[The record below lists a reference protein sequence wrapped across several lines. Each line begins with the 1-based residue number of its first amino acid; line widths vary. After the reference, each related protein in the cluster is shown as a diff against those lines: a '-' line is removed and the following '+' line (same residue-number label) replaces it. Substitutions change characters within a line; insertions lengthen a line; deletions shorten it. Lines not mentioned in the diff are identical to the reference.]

1 MPNLFD
7 LIRNDEGMQE
17 LGTNLE
23 DMLRGFVAGNTTDL
37 LGFPIDAVNSAL
49 GAVGIPVAQ
58 APVGGSDWLRAQ
70 FNLPKQADESAASM
84 LGSLIGVPSPAD
96 MKALVGL
103 GGIMMG
109 PKSRTW
115 NKEAEEMLQA
125 YQDAGNTDQ
134 EIRRKLFEHL
144 NVYEGADGKARQEIP
159 DYAARLH
166 TGTEDAKEMTL
177 VEALDHPELFEA
189 YPILQQVRVNPK
201 PAAADMG
208 NASFSRRKG
217 EIPQI
222 EFNPNSSSAKTDLL
236 HEVQHAVQLLEGF
249 PRGGTAAQMK
259 ESSEFAQ
266 LRKAAGDRI
275 SDENLMYHLYR
286 RLAGEVESRL
296 VEARGDGLPPELL
309 RTIYPPD
316 QESVTRTKQI
326 IR

>member
-23 DMLRGFVAGNTTDL
+23 DMLRGFVAGNTTDM
-37 LGFPIDAVNSAL
+37 LGFPVDAVNSAL
-49 GAVGIPVAQ
+49 GAVGIPVGN
-58 APVGGSDWLRAQ
+58 APVGGSDWLRTQ
-70 FNLPKQADESAASM
+70 FNMPKQAEESAASM
-84 LGSLIGVPSPAD
+84 LGSLIGAPSPAD
-96 MKALVGL
+96 VKALVGL

-159 DYAARLH
+159 DHAAKLRIGAGESRSQGLA
-166 TGTEDAKEMTL
+166 D
-177 VEALDHPELFEA
+177 VLDHPELFEA

-201 PAAADMG
+201 PAAADQG
-208 NASFSRRKG
+208 GAAFSKRANQPPR
-217 EIPQI
+217 I
-222 EFNPNSSSAKTDLL
+222 EFNPNSNSAKTDLL
-236 HEVQHAVQLLEGF
+236 HEVQHAVQWLEGF
-249 PRGGTAAQMK
+249 AKGGTSAQMRTSPEFAQMK
-259 ESSEFAQ
+259 QATGGKVSDDGI
-266 LRKAAGDRI
+266 AA
-275 SDENLMYHLYR
+275 HLYR

-296 VEARGDGLPPELL
+296 IENRADLTPDFL
-309 RTIYPPD
+309 RTVYPPD
-316 QESVTRTKQI
+316 VEDVARKKQL

>member
-1 MPNLFD
+1 MPNLID
-7 LIRNDEGMQE
+7 LIREDAGMQE
-17 LGTNLE
+17 LGANLK
-23 DMLRGFVAGNTTDL
+23 DLLQGFVAGNTTDVI
-37 LGFPIDAVNSAL
+37 GFPVDAINSAME
-49 GAVGIPVAQ
+49 AAGIPVSA
-58 APVGGSDWLRAQ
+58 APIGGADWLRTQ
-70 FNLPKQADESAASM
+70 FNLPKQADESIAAT
-84 LGSLIGVPSPAD
+84 LGSLIGAPSPAD

-159 DYAARLH
+159 DYAAKLRIGAGESRSQGLA
-166 TGTEDAKEMTL
+166 D
-177 VEALDHPELFEA
+177 VLDHPELFEA
-189 YPILQQVRVNPK
+189 YPILQQVRVQPK

-217 EIPQI
+217 EVPQI
-222 EFNPNSSSAKTDLL
+222 EFNPNSNSAITDLL

-249 PRGGTAAQMK
+249 PKGGTAAQMRT
-259 ESSEFAQ
+259 SPEFAQ
-266 LRKAAGDRI
+266 RKQATGGKVSDDGIAA
-275 SDENLMYHLYR
+275 HLYR

-296 VEARGDGLPPELL
+296 IESRADLAPDFL
-309 RTIYPPD
+309 RMVYPPD
-316 QESVTRTKQI
+316 VEDVARKRQL